1 MKMVIRLHVD
11 QGPYEDEVHHYL
23 RLIHYALA
31 YPPQPGIEEDMVK
44 AFLVRELK
52 YTHADLGELGYGS
65 PADEK
70 QGDGFYGLAV
80 CLGSEAI
87 LEHYRQ
93 HQNVAA
99 AARFAA
105 NCFNWRPWERRAI
118 RKHKKVFRK
127 ARKEAPAEFWELR
140 WIPLDQFSMLML
152 PKMRAEGRVPEAAS
166 PIKRRRNQS
175 VFVMSCRPS
184 V

>member
-11 QGPYEDEVHHYL
+11 QGPYGDEVHHYL
-23 RLIHYALA
+23 RLIHYTLA
-31 YPPQPGIEEDMVK
+31 DPPEFGIEEDMIR

-52 YTHADLGELGYGS
+52 YIHEDLGELGYGS

-70 QGDGFYGLAV
+70 HGDGIFGLAV

-105 NCFNWRPWERRAI
+105 NCLNWRAWER
-118 RKHKKVFRK
+118 
-127 ARKEAPAEFWELR
+127 
-140 WIPLDQFSMLML
+140 
-152 PKMRAEGRVPEAAS
+152 
-166 PIKRRRNQS
+166 
-175 VFVMSCRPS
+175 
-184 V
+184 